1 MLEEDDLQSRGKSLF
16 ALHLLLMLY
25 SCIGICSKFA
35 SGYPMLSLQFCAL
48 YALLIVLLGVY
59 AIGWQ
64 QMLKRLPLTTAYA
77 NKAVTILWGIVWGF
91 LIFSEPVSIGKVIGG
106 LFIIVGIV
114 VFSYDDGRHQADGA
128 AR

>member
-1 MLEEDDLQSRGKSLF
+1 
-16 ALHLLLMLY
+16 
-25 SCIGICSKFA
+25 
-35 SGYPMLSLQFCAL
+35 MLSLQFCAL

-91 LIFSEPVSIGKVIGG
+91 LIFSEQVSIGKVIGG